1 MATVLMSSSRQ
12 AEMIRSAISPRL
24 AIRIFLNTRE
34 RLSGR
39 QSNPEELLPVLDRL
53 AVARIDGD
61 DLPLDVRLDLVHQL
75 HRLDDAE
82 NFTLRHARTQDRK
95 STRLNSSHVEISY
108 AVFCLKKK
116 KKKQKRIRII
126 KKKKKKQT

>member
-82 NFTLRHARTQDRK
+82 NFTLRHARTHLGEGFRFGGRRAIERPDDRG
-95 STRLNSSHVEISY
+95 RDHVD
-108 AVFCLKKK
+108 VL
-116 KKKQKRIRII
+116 
-126 KKKKKKQT
+126 